1 MPKKHKG
8 LTIEEHKELGI
19 KIKQLKSLQSEI
31 LNIVQH
37 AYGKSSRAGV
47 AVRSIVKVDILA
59 REMDNCLARETTI
72 EEWRETRCGG
82 FYF

>member
-1 MPKKHKG
+1 MPKKHTG
-8 LTIEEHKELGI
+8 LTIEQHKELGI
-19 KIKQLKSLQSEI
+19 KIKQLKELKSEI

-47 AVRSIVKVDILA
+47 ATRSIVRVDILA
-59 REMDNCLARETTI
+59 REMDNYLARETTK
-72 EEWRETRCGG
+72 EEWDVNCCGG